1 MANQTIKQAFR
12 KCTTGGSNEA
22 VVEMNT
28 KGITSGDKFIIE
40 TKLTGAT
47 IHSVR
52 LKSEE
57 NLTDDNLTVQLGY
70 QAGTKVKPTAF
81 GTIVETDSTVG
92 DAGGNGYL
100 WLGNEKIGDN
110 DPLDLTVQ
118 LETDETVATNKKLWL
133 HITYQFGE

>member
-28 KGITSGDKFIIE
+28 KGITTGDKFIIE

-52 LKSEE
+52 LKSED
-57 NLTDDNLTVQLGY
+57 LGSGISVVVGY
-70 QAGTKVKPTAF
+70 QAGTKVKTNVF
-81 GTIVETDSTVG
+81 GDISDADGTVG
-92 DAGGNGYL
+92 DAGGNGVL

-110 DPLDLTVQ
+110 DPLDLTVE
-118 LETDETVATNKKLWL
+118 LGSGTITTNKKLWL

>member
-52 LKSEE
+52 LKSEDLGT
-57 NLTDDNLTVQLGY
+57 NITVEVGY
-70 QAGTKVKPTAF
+70 QAGTKVKPEAF
-81 GTIVETDSTVG
+81 AAFPDVDGTVG

-118 LETDETVATNKKLWL
+118 LDGSTITTNKKLWL

>member
-28 KGITSGDKFIIE
+28 TGIDDGDKFIIE

-52 LKSEE
+52 LKSED
-57 NLTDDNLTVQLGY
+57 LGTSISVGIGY
-70 QAGTKVKPTAF
+70 QAGTKVKPEVF
-81 GTIVETDSTVG
+81 GTFPDTDGTIG

-110 DPLDLTVQ
+110 DPLDLIVLFGGTI
-118 LETDETVATNKKLWL
+118 TTNKKLWL

>member
-1 MANQTIKQAFR
+1 MANQTIKQACR

-52 LKSEE
+52 LKSED
-57 NLTDDNLTVQLGY
+57 LGTTIRASIGY
-70 QAGTKVKPTAF
+70 QAGTKVKAAAF
-81 GTIVETDSTVG
+81 GGFDDSDGTIG
-92 DAGGNGYL
+92 DAGGNGVL

-110 DPLDLTVQ
+110 DPLDLTVE
-118 LETDETVATNKKLWL
+118 LNGTTITTNKKLWL

>member
-28 KGITSGDKFIIE
+28 KGIDDGDKFIIE

-52 LKSEE
+52 LKSED
-57 NLTDDNLTVQLGY
+57 LGTDIETLIGY
-70 QAGTKVKPTAF
+70 QAGTKVKSIAF
-81 GTIVETDSTVG
+81 GSTDDADGTIG
-92 DAGGNGYL
+92 GAGSNGAL

-110 DPLDLTVQ
+110 DPLDFIVKLTSDSGPI
-118 LETDETVATNKKLWL
+118 TTNKKLWL

>member
-28 KGITSGDKFIIE
+28 KGISTGDKFIIE

-52 LKSEE
+52 LKSEDLGA
-57 NLTDDNLTVQLGY
+57 NVQAVVGY
-70 QAGTKVKPTAF
+70 QAGTKVKATAF
-81 GTIVETDSTVG
+81 ITINDADGTIG
-92 DAGGNGYL
+92 DAGGNGTL

-110 DPLDLTVQ
+110 DPLDLTVK
-118 LETDETVATNKKLWL
+118 LSGTTITTNKKLWL

>member
-28 KGITSGDKFIIE
+28 TGIVSNDKFIIE

-52 LKSEE
+52 LKSEDLGA
-57 NLTDDNLTVQLGY
+57 NIQAKIGY
-70 QAGTKVKPTAF
+70 QAGTKVKDIAF
-81 GTIVETDSTVG
+81 GSIRDTDGTVG

-110 DPLDLTVQ
+110 DPLDLTVLLQ
-118 LETDETVATNKKLWL
+118 GSITTNKKLWL

>member
-28 KGITSGDKFIIE
+28 KGISTNDKFIIE

-52 LKSEE
+52 LKSEDLGT
-57 NLTDDNLTVQLGY
+57 NIAVQVGY
-70 QAGTKVKPTAF
+70 QAGTKVKDSAF
-81 GTIVETDSTVG
+81 GTIVDTDGTIG

-100 WLGNEKIGDN
+100 WLGNHKIGDN
-110 DPLDLTVQ
+110 DPFDLTVI
-118 LETDETVATNKKLWL
+118 LNGSTITTNKKLWL

>member
-28 KGITSGDKFIIE
+28 KGISTGDKFIIE

-52 LKSEE
+52 LKSED
-57 NLTDDNLTVQLGY
+57 LGTSITARVGY
-70 QAGTKVKPTAF
+70 QAGTKVKSLAF
-81 GTIVETDSTVG
+81 VANTDTDGTIG
-92 DAGGNGYL
+92 DAGGNGVL

-118 LETDETVATNKKLWL
+118 LDGSITTNKKLWL

>member
-28 KGITSGDKFIIE
+28 TGITPNDKFIIE

-47 IHSVR
+47 IHSIR
-52 LKSEE
+52 LKSED
-57 NLTDDNLTVQLGY
+57 LGTGIGLSVGY
-70 QAGTKVKPTAF
+70 QAGTESKASAF
-81 GTIVETDSTVG
+81 IDIVDTDGTIG

-100 WLGNEKIGDN
+100 WLGNHKIGDN
-110 DPLDLTVQ
+110 DPFDLTV
-118 LETDETVATNKKLWL
+118 LLSGTITTNKKLWL